1 MRKEKLKAL
10 VLAQIFLAFS
20 LGLIGPIYVIYF
32 EKISNNITFV
42 PLLVGIYWIVIGTIE
57 PIFGRYIDSLGRTR
71 SFLFGN
77 LLEAIAILLYPLA
90 NDILMLFS
98 AQILAAIGYSV
109 STPASYSL
117 MADLTSK
124 KSRGR
129 EMGKIDGAFN
139 IAYGS
144 SAIVSAF
151 ILSSLG
157 FSYLFILSAIIYL
170 LSGIIVVKNI
180 YEE

>member
-1 MRKEKLKAL
+1 MRKEKLKVL
-10 VLAQIFLAFS
+10 VLAQTFLAFS
-20 LGLIGPIYVIYF
+20 LGLIGPTYAIYF
-32 EKISNNITFV
+32 EKISNNIAFV
-42 PLLVGIYWIVIGTIE
+42 PLLIGVYWIIIGLTE
-57 PIFGRYIDSLGRTR
+57 PIFGNYVDSLGRAK
-71 SFLFGN
+71 SFLIGN

-90 NDILMLFS
+90 NSILMLFA
-98 AQILAAIGYSV
+98 AQILAAIGYS
-109 STPASYSL
+109 TATLASYAL

-144 SAIVSAF
+144 SAIISAF
-151 ILSSLG
+151 ILSLFG
-157 FSYLFILSAIIYL
+157 FSYLFFLSAFIYL

-180 YEE
+180 YED